1 MGMRAGFKAMR
12 TPRER
17 ALMKLHLKAGA
28 IAVVIFTTLC
38 LTLSFTHVGELLWK
52 FNPPLFIAVC
62 VAVMVAYVGFIFAA
76 TFRFSREM
84 RKIRIE
90 QQQASGSMDPANHQS
105 GWIGPSAWSVWGMTP
120 WEYRSPTTLF
130 GLPLVHFTAGR
141 NMEGKAKP
149 AIGWIASGERA
160 YGILFAGGAF
170 AVGGIACGGA
180 SVGLLSF
187 GGLSVGLLL
196 AFGGFALGGVAM
208 AGCAVGWIATGGL
221 AIAWHAAMGGVG
233 AAHDIAFAGA
243 PLAAH
248 ANDAVARAFIL
259 NHPWLNID
267 RPMTRNVFWLA
278 CFLPMMIQMVAVSW
292 WRRRVMKRAK
302 LG

>member
-1 MGMRAGFKAMR
+1 MAAVV
-12 TPRER
+12 
-17 ALMKLHLKAGA
+17 
-28 IAVVIFTTLC
+28 VVIFTAAC
-38 LTLSFTHVGELLWK
+38 LTLSFTHPGELLWK
-52 FNPPLFIAVC
+52 FNPRLFIATC
-62 VAVMVAYVGFIFAA
+62 VAVMLAYVGFIFAA
-76 TFRFSREM
+76 TLRFNREL
-84 RKIRIE
+84 RKIRTEE
-90 QQQASGSMDPANHQS
+90 QKASGATDPAYYQPT
-105 GWIGPSAWSVWGMTP
+105 GFGPSPWSTWQVAP
-120 WEYRSPTTLF
+120 WEYRSRATLF
-130 GLPLVHFTAGR
+130 GLPLVHLTAGR

-160 YGILFAGGAF
+160 YGILFAGGGF
-170 AVGGIACGGA
+170 AVGGISCGGA
-180 SVGLLSF
+180 SVGLISF

-259 NHPWLNID
+259 NHPWLNMD

-278 CFLPMMIQMVAVSW
+278 CFLAMLIQVVTVSW
-292 WRRRVMKRAK
+292 WRRRVMKRAN
-302 LG
+302 LV